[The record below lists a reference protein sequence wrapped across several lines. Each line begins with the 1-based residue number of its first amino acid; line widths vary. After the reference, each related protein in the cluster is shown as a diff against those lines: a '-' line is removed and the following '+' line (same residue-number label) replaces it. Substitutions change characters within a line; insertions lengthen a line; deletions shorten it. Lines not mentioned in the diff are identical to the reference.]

1 VAKYYF
7 FPRELAKRQ
16 PRLTAIGWRLE
27 AGVIRSLMWL
37 LGRLPLARATALAR
51 AVFGAFGPH
60 TQTARRVRR
69 NLTVAFPERSAPERR
84 QLVHEIFGNLGVT
97 LAEIA
102 QLDRI
107 WAERAQ
113 RMDFVAAPE
122 IEFLRHPGRPAV
134 LVSAHVSAYTLTN
147 FVAGA
152 YNFPLTTVYLP
163 ESNPYVRDLILR
175 LYSALPVAMKPRDSS
190 MRSLIGELTHGR
202 TVGLASDV
210 RLDSGELLPFFGH
223 DMAANTVPA
232 RLALRYRCELVPAR
246 AERLPGGRYRITL
259 YAPVRPEDSSVSE
272 AEQARNMTLQL
283 NRHYEAWIRANPGE
297 WMCLAR
303 RWSKDIERVAE
314 QAVLQ
319 KPS

>member
-16 PRLTAIGWRLE
+16 PRLIGLGWRLE
-27 AGVIRSLMWL
+27 AALIRSLMWL
-37 LGRLPLARATALAR
+37 LARLPLERAAALAR
-51 AVFGAFGPH
+51 AVFGTLGPF

-69 NLTVAFPERSAPERR
+69 NLTVAFPERNAQERQ
-84 QLVHEIFGNLGVT
+84 QLVREIFGNLGVT
-97 LAEIA
+97 LAELA

-107 WAERAQ
+107 WAEWPQ
-113 RMDFVAAPE
+113 RVE
-122 IEFLRHPGRPAV
+122 IVVSPDVEFLRHAGRPAV

-147 FVAGA
+147 FVAGV
-152 YNFPLTTVYLP
+152 YDFPLTTVYLP
-163 ESNPYVRDLILR
+163 ESNPYIRDLILR
-175 LYSALPVAMKPRDSS
+175 LYSALPVQMKPRDSS
-190 MRSLIGELTHGR
+190 MRTLIGELAHGR

-210 RLDSGELLPFFGH
+210 RLDSGEPLPFFGH

-246 AERLPGGRYRITL
+246 AERLPGGRFRITI
-259 YAPVRPEDSSVSE
+259 YAPIRPEDPSASE
-272 AEQARNMTLQL
+272 AEQARNMTVQL
-283 NRHYEAWIRANPGE
+283 MRHYESWIRANPGE

-303 RWSKDIERVAE
+303 RWSKDIERAAE